1 MTHKRTHRLA
11 VSSFFFLAGLC
22 FFSWAS
28 RIPDIRLKLH
38 LDNAALGGVLLALP
52 AGLMVSLPLA
62 GWLVA
67 RFGSRRIATI
77 AAIGYACTL
86 PLLGL
91 AAAVWQLMGCLFLF
105 GMGGNLLNISMNTQA
120 VGTEQLY
127 GRTIM
132 ASYHGLWSLAG
143 FSGAA
148 IGNLMIG
155 LGLLPY
161 QHFLLVSALAL
172 GTIGIASG
180 KLIPHLADTAGGD
193 IAGGDIAG
201 TSTAG
206 SGAPGSDAPGA
217 KKPIFAWPDRSLI
230 SLGLIAFCSMICE
243 GSMFDWSGVYFQK
256 VIQPPREW
264 VGAGLTAFTSTMAA
278 ARFIGDWLTTKWG
291 IKTILQASGLLTA
304 VGLLTAIAWPVLGTG
319 IGGFL
324 LVGAGVSSVVP
335 LVYSAAGR
343 SKRLSPGVALA
354 AVSTIGYL
362 GFLFGPPFIGFI
374 AEASSLRVSL
384 GLIAILGSAITIIA
398 SRTKFR

>member
-1 MTHKRTHRLA
+1 MTHKRIHRLA

-28 RIPDIRLKLH
+28 RIPDIRLRLR
-38 LDNAALGGVLLALP
+38 LDNAALGAVLLALP
-52 AGLMVSLPLA
+52 VGLMVSLPLA

-148 IGNLMIG
+148 VGNLMIG
-155 LGLLPY
+155 LGLPPY
-161 QHFLLVSALAL
+161 LHFLLISALAL
-172 GTIGIASG
+172 GTIAIASG
-180 KLIPHLADTAGGD
+180 KLIPHLADT
-193 IAGGDIAG
+193 
-201 TSTAG
+201 TAAPPTRTDTTG
-206 SGAPGSDAPGA
+206 PGAAQSNPLGA
-217 KKPIFAWPDRSLI
+217 KKPIFAMPDRSLI

-264 VGAGLTAFTSTMAA
+264 LGAGLTAFTCTMAA
-278 ARFIGDWLTTKWG
+278 ARFIGDWMTTKWG
-291 IKTILQASGLLTA
+291 IRTILQASGLLTA
-304 VGLLTAIAWPVLGTG
+304 VGLLTAIGWPGLGTG

-374 AEASSLRVSL
+374 AQASSLRVSL
-384 GLIAILGSAITIIA
+384 GLIAILGSAITLIA
-398 SRTKFR
+398 TRTKFQ